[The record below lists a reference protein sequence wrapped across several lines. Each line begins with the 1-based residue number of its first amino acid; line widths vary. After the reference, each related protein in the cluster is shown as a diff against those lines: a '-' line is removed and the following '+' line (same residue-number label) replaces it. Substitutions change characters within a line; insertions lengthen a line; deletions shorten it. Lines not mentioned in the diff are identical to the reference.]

1 MRKFLKTASKLAHN
15 ATIIACL
22 LATSSCVEKIAQ
34 SRVRSAL
41 VDAGLSE
48 KLSQCMA
55 HRMVSELTIK
65 QLRKMEALKGTKKSA
80 FEYIAAIQK
89 MNEPE
94 VVRVTAASAAVC
106 ASGFGR

>member
-1 MRKFLKTASKLAHN
+1 MAKFGKTALKLAYN

-22 LATSSCVEKIAQ
+22 LATTGCVEKIAQ
-34 SRVRSAL
+34 SRVRTAL
-41 VDAGLSE
+41 IDAGLSE
-48 KLSQCMA
+48 QLSQCMA

-65 QLRKMEALKGTKKSA
+65 QLRKMEALKGPKKTA
-80 FEYIAAIQK
+80 FEYIAAVQK